1 MNYKIF
7 LVEDDKNLNTVL
19 CSYLIREGFEVSSFS
34 KGEDAIE
41 SINENPHLWILDIML
56 PDVDGFTVLK
66 EIKASNKNIPV
77 IFISARDADIDR
89 IVGLEMGS
97 DDYLAKP
104 FMPRELV
111 IRTKKLLDRTYKELE
126 PSSGQ
131 YLYGYLIDTD
141 KRIITKGGEDVGL
154 SSKEFD
160 LLMLFLNNKQKT
172 FSRDDILNMIWGE
185 SYYGSD
191 RVVDDL
197 VRRLRKMMP
206 ELRIET
212 VYGFGYRLN

>member
-1 MNYKIF
+1 MSYKIF
-7 LVEDDKNLNTVL
+7 LVEDDKNLNSVL
-19 CSYLIREGFEVSSFS
+19 CSYLVREGFEVVSFHN
-34 KGEDAIE
+34 GEEAIE
-41 SINENPHLWILDIML
+41 SIDKSPHLWILDIML

-66 EIKASNKNIPV
+66 EIKTNNRNTPV

-97 DDYLAKP
+97 DDYLSKP

-111 IRTKKLLDRTYKELE
+111 IRTKKLLDRTYKELDLSE
-126 PSSGQ
+126 GQ
-131 YLYGYLIDTD
+131 YLYGYLIETD
-141 KRIITKGGEDVGL
+141 KRIVIKDGQDVGL

-160 LLMLFLNNKQKT
+160 LLMLFLDNKQKA
-172 FSRDDILNMIWGE
+172 FSREDILEIIWGE

-197 VRRLRKMMP
+197 VRRLRKRMP

>member
-1 MNYKIF
+1 MSYKIF

-19 CSYLIREGFEVSSFS
+19 CSYLVREGFEVSSFS

-41 SINENPHLWILDIML
+41 SIYEDPHLWILDIML

-104 FMPRELV
+104 FLPRELV
-111 IRTKKLLDRTYKELE
+111 IRTKKLLDRTYKELDL
-126 PSSGQ
+126 SSGQ
-131 YLYGYLIDTD
+131 YLYGYLIETD

-172 FSRDDILNMIWGE
+172 FSRDDILTMIWGE

-197 VRRLRKMMP
+197 VRRLRKRMP

>member
-1 MNYKIF
+1 MSYKIF

-19 CSYLIREGFEVSSFS
+19 CSYLVREGFEVSSFL

-41 SINENPHLWILDIML
+41 SIYENPHLWILDIML

-66 EIKASNKNIPV
+66 EIKANNKNIPV

-111 IRTKKLLDRTYKELE
+111 IRTKKLLDRTYKELDL
-126 PSSGQ
+126 SSGQ
-131 YLYGYLIDTD
+131 YLYGYLIETD

-197 VRRLRKMMP
+197 VRRLRKRMP

>member
-1 MNYKIF
+1 MSYKIF

-41 SINENPHLWILDIML
+41 SIYENPHLWILDIML

-111 IRTKKLLDRTYKELE
+111 IRTKKLLDRTYKELDL
-126 PSSGQ
+126 SSGQ
-131 YLYGYLIDTD
+131 YLYGYLIETD

-197 VRRLRKMMP
+197 VRRLRKRMP

>member
-1 MNYKIF
+1 MSFKIF

-19 CSYLIREGFEVSSFS
+19 CSYLVREGFEVSSFS

-41 SINENPHLWILDIML
+41 SIYENPHLWILDIML

-111 IRTKKLLDRTYKELE
+111 IRTKKLLDRTYKELDL
-126 PSSGQ
+126 SSGQ
-131 YLYGYLIDTD
+131 YLYGYLIETD

-172 FSRDDILNMIWGE
+172 FSRDDILTMIWGE

-197 VRRLRKMMP
+197 VRRLRKRMP

>member
-1 MNYKIF
+1 MSYKIF

-66 EIKASNKNIPV
+66 EIKARNKNIPV

-126 PSSGQ
+126 LSSGQ
-131 YLYGYLIDTD
+131 YLYGYLIETD

-197 VRRLRKMMP
+197 VRRLRKRMP

>member
-1 MNYKIF
+1 MSYKIF

-19 CSYLIREGFEVSSFS
+19 CSYLVREGFEVSSFS

-41 SINENPHLWILDIML
+41 SIYENPHLWILDIML

-126 PSSGQ
+126 LSSGQ
-131 YLYGYLIDTD
+131 YLYGYLIETD

-197 VRRLRKMMP
+197 VRRLRKRMP

>member
-1 MNYKIF
+1 MSYKIF

-19 CSYLIREGFEVSSFS
+19 CSYLVREGFEVSSFS

-41 SINENPHLWILDIML
+41 SIYENPHLWILDIML

-111 IRTKKLLDRTYKELE
+111 IRTKKLLDRTYKELDL
-126 PSSGQ
+126 SSGQ
-131 YLYGYLIDTD
+131 YLYGYLIETD
-141 KRIITKGGEDVGL
+141 KRIITKDGEDVGL

-197 VRRLRKMMP
+197 VRRLRKRMP